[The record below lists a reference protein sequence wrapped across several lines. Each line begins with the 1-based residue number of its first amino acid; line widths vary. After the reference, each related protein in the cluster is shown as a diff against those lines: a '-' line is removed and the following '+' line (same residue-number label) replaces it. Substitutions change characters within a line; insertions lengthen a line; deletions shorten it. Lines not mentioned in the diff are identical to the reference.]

1 MSISPD
7 ILSGPVDRYNG
18 VLIDTNLA
26 NIASDRFKH
35 QLEKSLTHWTSN
47 SFKTIWFKV
56 HLKHSDYVPI
66 LAENG
71 FDFHHAKAGFVMMAK
86 WLPTDLSA
94 NLPVYSHTMVGV
106 GGLVVNDKDQI
117 LTIVEKQAIIPGSW
131 KLPGGYVEPDEHF
144 VDAAIR
150 EVKEET
156 GIQTKFDRLV
166 CFRHASGRPNFS
178 FGCSDLYVV
187 ISLTPE
193 TSVISNCERE
203 IAASQWMDFKEYLEH
218 PQVHESNRRFLRTL
232 IEYRKKGI
240 KINCH
245 EHIHEILKRDYN
257 IYSADVEPTS

>member
-1 MSISPD
+1 
-7 ILSGPVDRYNG
+7 
-18 VLIDTNLA
+18 
-26 NIASDRFKH
+26 
-35 QLEKSLTHWTSN
+35 
-47 SFKTIWFKV
+47 
-56 HLKHSDYVPI
+56 
-66 LAENG
+66 
-71 FDFHHAKAGFVMMAK
+71 MMAK
-86 WLPTDLSA
+86 WLPKDLSP

-131 KLPGGYVEPDEHF
+131 KLPGGYVEPSKILNSLQTWLMFYHSNLSDFFSQSDEHF

-150 EVKEET
+150 EVEEET
-156 GIQTKFDRLV
+156 GIKTKFDRLV

-218 PQVHESNRRFLRTL
+218 PQVHESNRSFLRTL

-240 KINCH
+240 KISCR
-245 EHIHEILKRDYN
+245 EHIHEILKRDYK
-257 IYSADVEPTS
+257 IYSAEVEPTS